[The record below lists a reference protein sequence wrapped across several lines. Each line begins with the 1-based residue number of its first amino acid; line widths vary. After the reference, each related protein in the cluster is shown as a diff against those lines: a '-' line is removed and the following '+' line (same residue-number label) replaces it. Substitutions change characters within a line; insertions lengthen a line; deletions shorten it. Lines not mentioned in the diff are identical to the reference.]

1 MTRFRLQFPPRL
13 IPALAERY
21 TAAGSPKAQAAER
34 VLVET
39 VGPAIREAGSI
50 QKGQFLALCRWKSPR
65 VLRRAM
71 ENGADLV
78 EEATAVAFAARH
90 EALRIGN
97 LMILRGV
104 SWPVASVL
112 LHFGHP
118 DRYPILD
125 FRAIESLGVK
135 QPSQYTFE
143 FWWAYVQACR
153 QLADKHGV
161 DMRTLDRALWRW
173 SKEQREGTR
182 RRRAPQAG

>member
-13 IPALAERY
+13 IPVLAERY
-21 TAAGSPKAQAAER
+21 TTVDAPKAQAAER

-39 VGPAIREAGSI
+39 VGPAIREAGCIDKS
-50 QKGQFLALCRWKSPR
+50 QFVALCRWKSPR

-78 EEATAVAFAARH
+78 EEATATAFAARH

-112 LHFGHP
+112 LHFGHR

-125 FRAIESLGVK
+125 FRALESLGVK

-153 QLADKHGV
+153 QLADKHRV
-161 DMRTLDRALWRW
+161 EMRTFDRALWQW
-173 SKEQREGTR
+173 SKELR
-182 RRRAPQAG
+182 